1 MSYLEEKPIRRNLR
15 CPHCH
20 CDDLAFVTE
29 YHKADLARFL
39 RFLVRVALFF
49 FICLFLLHIATILG
63 KNTTQTFFSLFSSN
77 VITEQIQF
85 GSYVPFIIIFGLI
98 SFLLSSYITYTER
111 RTHVQAICRVC
122 GELWLL
128 N

>member
-1 MSYLEEKPIRRNLR
+1 MSYFEEKPIRRNLR

-29 YHKADLARFL
+29 YHKADFARSC
-39 RFLVRVALFF
+39 RFFVRVLLLFFIFAFLAHLEAVLAKNMIQAFFALFDSNISTEQVQYG
-49 FICLFLLHIATILG
+49 FIPIIIVLG
-63 KNTTQTFFSLFSSN
+63 IISFSLSCY
-77 VITEQIQF
+77 IA
-85 GSYVPFIIIFGLI
+85 YV
-98 SFLLSSYITYTER
+98 ER

>member
-29 YHKADLARFL
+29 YHKADFARFL

-49 FICLFLLHIATILG
+49 FISSFLAHIATVLEQNI
-63 KNTTQTFFSLFSSN
+63 TQAFFALFGAN
-77 VITEQIQF
+77 VAAEQIKF
-85 GSYVPFIIIFGLI
+85 NFYLPFIIMLGLI
-98 SFLLSSYITYTER
+98 SFSLSCYIAYTER

-122 GELWLL
+122 GNLWLL